1 MTYEQQAQIYLK
13 ASNIDE
19 ARQIVEYTLGREAA
33 QEDIAQGKESLAKRH
48 SKLAKTLGEMWTKGY
63 TEYFQSWEILNK
75 SAFEL
80 IK

>member
-13 ASNIDE
+13 CSSVEE

-33 QEDIAQGKESLAKRH
+33 KEDIEQGKESLAKRH
-48 SKLAKTLGEMWTKGY
+48 GKLALTLGEMWAKGY
-63 TEYFQSWEILNK
+63 TEYFNSWEILNK

-80 IK
+80 VK